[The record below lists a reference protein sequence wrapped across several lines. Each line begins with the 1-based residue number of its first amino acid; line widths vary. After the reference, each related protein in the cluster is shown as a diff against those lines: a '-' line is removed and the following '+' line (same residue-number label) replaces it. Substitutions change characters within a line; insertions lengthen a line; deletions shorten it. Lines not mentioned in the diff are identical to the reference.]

1 MLDIRGSTSF
11 WFYHSYIFC
20 PVPLCVSNIIET
32 LFEPLF
38 IEGCHLPI
46 IVLFPLLSFVYS
58 CDDSAK
64 FHCSVTRNYF
74 ENLVR
79 ALEAGLEDVRAAG
92 QAGATSSTATSS
104 KKGGTKSKKKQHSKP
119 SSDHTDDSWPCERCT
134 YLNLPS
140 VDACSVCEKS
150 RY

>member
-11 WFYHSYIFC
+11 WFYRCYIFC

-79 ALEAGLEDVRAAG
+79 ALEAGLEGQAAG
-92 QAGATSSTATSS
+92 GCYI
-104 KKGGTKSKKKQHSKP
+104 QHG
-119 SSDHTDDSWPCERCT
+119 HQFQERW
-134 YLNLPS
+134 N
-140 VDACSVCEKS
+140 
-150 RY
+150 